1 MTKHIKVMLLF
12 GGESPEHSISIS
24 SAKNV
29 YSAIDKE
36 KYEIYLVYVDR
47 IGKWWLVKSIN
58 NLENLNNREQI
69 TPVLGEKKFA
79 NLLNNKEIDIDVI
92 FPILHG
98 ENGEDGTIQGLA
110 RLTHIPIVGCKV
122 AASAIC
128 MDKVLA
134 KHILEHH
141 HIDTVPYEVH
151 ISNDIIPSYEK
162 ISVKLGKKLF
172 VKPSNGGSSVGAGK
186 ANNENELISAIK
198 DAHNYDIKV
207 LIEKCVNARELEVA
221 IMGSKDKVMVSK
233 VGEIIPDSE
242 FYDYQSKYSSTSK
255 SKVIIPS
262 DISEEKS
269 DIIRN
274 IAKRAYN
281 IIGCEG
287 LARVDFFLTDEDII
301 YVNEINTLPGFT
313 NISMFPK
320 LWQHE
325 GITYSQL
332 IDSLISNALEN

>member
-1 MTKHIKVMLLF
+1 MTKKIKVMMLF
-12 GGESPEHSISIS
+12 GGESPEHSISIL

-29 YSAIDKE
+29 YSAINKD
-36 KYEIYLVYVDR
+36 KYEIYLVYVDKF
-47 IGKWWLVKSIN
+47 GKWWHIN
-58 NLENLNNREQI
+58 SLENLKNLKENQQVSLI
-69 TPVLGEKKFA
+69 LGEKKFI
-79 NLLNNKEIDIDVI
+79 NIKNQVEQSIDVI

-110 RLTHIPIVGCKV
+110 RLTHVPVVGCKV
-122 AASAIC
+122 AASAVC

-151 ISNDIIPSYEK
+151 IFNDSMPNYEK

-172 VKPSNGGSSVGAGK
+172 IKPSNGGSSVGAGK
-186 ANNENELISAIK
+186 ADNEKELISAIK
-198 DAHNYDIKV
+198 EAHNYDIKV

-221 IMGSKDKVMVSK
+221 IMGSKDEIMVSK
-233 VGEIIPDSE
+233 VGEIIPDNE
-242 FYDYQSKYSSTSK
+242 FYDFDSKYSLTSA
-255 SKVIIPS
+255 SKIIIPS

-269 DIIRN
+269 DKIRN

-287 LARVDFFLTDEDII
+287 LARVDFFLTNEDNI
-301 YVNEINTLPGFT
+301 YVNELNTLPGFT

-320 LWQHE
+320 LWQNE

-332 IDSLISNALEN
+332 IDLLISGALEK

>member
-1 MTKHIKVMLLF
+1 MTKQIKVMLLF

-29 YSAIDKE
+29 FSAINKE
-36 KYEIYLVYVDR
+36 KYEIYLVYVDKS
-47 IGKWWLVKSIN
+47 GKWWNVESFNQLD
-58 NLENLNNREQI
+58 NLKNDQQVTL
-69 TPVLGEKKFA
+69 VLGEKEFV
-79 NLLNNKEIDIDVI
+79 NLSNQKEIVIDII

-110 RLTHIPIVGCKV
+110 RLTHIPVVGCKV

-128 MDKVLA
+128 MNKILT
-134 KHILEHH
+134 KHILERHN
-141 HIDTVPYEVH
+141 IDTVPYEVH
-151 ISNDIIPSYEK
+151 ISNDLMPSYDK
-162 ISVKLGKKLF
+162 ISENLGKKLF
-172 VKPSNGGSSVGAGK
+172 VKPSNGGSSLGTGVAT
-186 ANNENELISAIK
+186 NQNELNVAINN
-198 DAHNYDIKV
+198 AHKFDEQV

-221 IMGSKDKVMVSK
+221 ILSDKNKIMVSK

-242 FYDYQSKYSSTSK
+242 FYDFDSKYSQKSE

-262 DISEEKS
+262 DIPEETS
-269 DIIRN
+269 DIIRK
-274 IAKRAYN
+274 IAKRAYK

-287 LARVDFFLTDEDII
+287 LARVDFFLTNEDKI

-325 GITYSQL
+325 GINYSDL
-332 IDSLISNALEN
+332 IDILINSTLEN